1 MNIKKP
7 YFVVYRISG
16 DKGVSGRGTFLSQ
29 FKSPK
34 GVEKLCEHLGGLNDD
49 RCRTRVLYMNGR

>member
-7 YFVVYRISG
+7 YFVVYKIYG
-16 DKGVSGRGTFLSQ
+16 DSGVSGRGTFLKQ

-34 GVEKLCEHLGGLNDD
+34 GVEKLCEHLGSISDD
-49 RCRTRVLYMNGR
+49 RCHARVLYMKSR